1 MWKADLDMPKD
12 AVVLFST
19 KEGEALVRKHC
30 RAAGIRIADLREL
43 VEIEAAQV
51 GRQRKAGL
59 WDQFEDI
66 IDRMGEDA

>member
-1 MWKADLDMPKD
+1 MPKD

-43 VEIEAAQV
+43 VEIEADQV
-51 GRQRKAGL
+51 GRKRKAGL
-59 WDQFEDI
+59 WERFEDV
-66 IDRMGEDA
+66 IDRMGEED

>member
-1 MWKADLDMPKD
+1 MPRD

-30 RAAGIRIADLREL
+30 RAAGIRLADLKEL
-43 VEIEAAQV
+43 VEIEADQV
-51 GRQRKAGL
+51 GRKRKAGL
-59 WDQFEDI
+59 WDQFQEV

>member
-1 MWKADLDMPKD
+1 MPKD

-19 KEGEALVRKHC
+19 KEGEALVRRHC
-30 RAAGIRIADLREL
+30 RAAGLRIADLKEL
-43 VEIEAAQV
+43 IELEAAQV

-59 WDQFEDI
+59 WEQIEDV

>member
-1 MWKADLDMPKD
+1 MPRD

-30 RAAGIRIADLREL
+30 RAAGIKLADLKEL
-43 VEIEAAQV
+43 VEIEAGQV
-51 GRQRKAGL
+51 GRKRKAGL
-59 WDQFEDI
+59 WDQFQEV